1 MVVDDGPG
9 APVSPSSSAPPQTQ
23 GVSMSAASLSEN
35 PVFKRA
41 RGEKV
46 LVGAKIGP
54 SADPAA
60 RRPVSQTELDLRY
73 YELEDG
79 AESVMEEDT
88 EGGQKKKR
96 SKKTEHGKQPQGL
109 RQDQL
114 DNLVDEAAFG
124 EVATVPRPA
133 RAGGSRDH
141 MEAADEEADDDVSES
156 ACSSAMPQTSS
167 LGLGR
172 YNGTNCLPCILA
184 ASMNPVDEFLRENL
198 GKASDD
204 AVCRDAAQVYERD
217 VADPA
222 RREGA
227 DTPSIPWR
235 AMKLHYVQHSMDPII
250 SRHFDLRSLRQMQT
264 MLTLSSCLDD
274 GQGNSKLDIPT
285 SNQIIKIIDKART
298 LRAELEEMK
307 SKKKK

>member
-1 MVVDDGPG
+1 
-9 APVSPSSSAPPQTQ
+9 
-23 GVSMSAASLSEN
+23 MSAASLSEN

-54 SADPAA
+54 SIDPSA
-60 RRPVSQTELDLRY
+60 RRPISQAELEMRY

-79 AESVMEEDT
+79 AESVMDEET

-96 SKKTEHGKQPQGL
+96 PKKAEHGKQPQGL

-124 EVATVPRPA
+124 EPATVPRAA

-141 MEAADEEADDDVSES
+141 MDAADADDADDGAGADDVSES

-227 DTPSIPWR
+227 NTPSIPWR
-235 AMKLHYVQHSMDPII
+235 AMKLHYIQHSMDPII

-274 GQGNSKLDIPT
+274 GLGNSKLDIPT
-285 SNQIIKIIDKART
+285 SNQVIKIIREART
-298 LRAELEEMK
+298 LRSELEEMK
-307 SKKKK
+307 TKKKK